1 MVTVSDGKS
10 KPVPMRLHL
19 SMEVLKLQREDLEVK
34 CLFSIGERVIYFL
47 ANIYVTLDRV
57 NTTKRCTI
65 DQRFT
70 KCVHDKI
77 HF

>member
-34 CLFSIGERVIYFL
+34 CLSMTSIYYFVSFDRRHIYIYIYYTSYIDL
-47 ANIYVTLDRV
+47 ACEYDTV
-57 NTTKRCTI
+57 
-65 DQRFT
+65 
-70 KCVHDKI
+70 
-77 HF
+77 

>member
-34 CLFSIGERVIYFL
+34 YYAFDGGIISFHGSM
-47 ANIYVTLDRV
+47 NI
-57 NTTKRCTI
+57 I
-65 DQRFT
+65 F
-70 KCVHDKI
+70 
-77 HF
+77 

>member
-34 CLFSIGERVIYFL
+34 FNVSNIFFHLYFL
-47 ANIYVTLDRV
+47 
-57 NTTKRCTI
+57 
-65 DQRFT
+65 
-70 KCVHDKI
+70 
-77 HF
+77 